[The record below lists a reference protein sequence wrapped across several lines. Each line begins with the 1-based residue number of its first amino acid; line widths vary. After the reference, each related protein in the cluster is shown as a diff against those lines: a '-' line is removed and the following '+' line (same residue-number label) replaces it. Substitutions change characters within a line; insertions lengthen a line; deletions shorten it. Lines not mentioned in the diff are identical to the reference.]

1 MKLKLRTWVKVVI
14 VVILLVGMFKL
25 FNNFM
30 EDEINKCVE
39 GGHSRSYC
47 EYELSK

>member
-30 EDEINKCVE
+30 ESEINKCVE